1 MLNDFD
7 YDVMQKKR
15 LVASARHRVCGS
27 KSRRCTL
34 PSDMLTAAQLRRR
47 NGPVNTYKLDAP
59 MTWEQFMSMPKD
71 LQQKYLT
78 DLRDL
83 YQATDGMLGQMFHVH
98 PITIGKH
105 RNELG
110 VAPLAKRLSSKGK
123 AMAEARWEAFCNGVV
138 GGDSTEDLETK
149 KDTVETGTAEP
160 AIQESPSP
168 EIPSKNKT
176 ESPEKTLNLDGIR
189 ATFSGQFDAEKFLN
203 WISKLPIPDGG
214 VRISVEVSSL

>member
-34 PSDMLTAAQLRRR
+34 PSDLLTAAQLRRR
-47 NGPVNTYKLDAP
+47 NGPVSTYKLDAP
-59 MTWEQFMSMPKD
+59 MTWEQFTSMPRD

-110 VAPLAKRLSSKGK
+110 VAPLAKRLSSRGK
-123 AMAEARWEAFCNGVV
+123 ATAEARWKAFCNGVV
-138 GGDSTEDLETK
+138 GGDSAEDPEAK
-149 KDTVETGTAEP
+149 EDTAETETTEPVAQEPP
-160 AIQESPSP
+160 AP
-168 EIPSKNKT
+168 EIPSET
-176 ESPEKTLNLDGIR
+176 ETPAPEKTLNLDGIR
-189 ATFSGQFDAEKFLN
+189 ATFSGEFDAEKFLN